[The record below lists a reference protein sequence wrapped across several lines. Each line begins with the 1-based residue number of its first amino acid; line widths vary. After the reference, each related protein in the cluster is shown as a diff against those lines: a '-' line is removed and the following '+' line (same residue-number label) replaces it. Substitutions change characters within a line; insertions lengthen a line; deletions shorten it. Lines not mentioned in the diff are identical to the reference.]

1 MFDSS
6 SPDRALAAVVAAGVD
21 GLDADQCLN
30 AIHDLERVSAVVEA
44 WKARLYTRFA
54 EVRVKEGPLAEFP
67 AEEIALELGITSN
80 AAGNRLY
87 LAESLVERLPGT
99 LAALE
104 RGEIDL
110 YKARVLE
117 ELTHPL
123 SPEAARAVEE
133 KVLARAPEQTAPQ
146 LRQAVRRAVLRVDPD
161 GARARHEQRT
171 AERKVV
177 EYPVEDGMAEV
188 TATVTAPEATA
199 IYQRLDTLARM
210 CSDDR
215 TMDQRRADV
224 FVDLLLG
231 KACYDTSAT
240 AATVLVTVAAT
251 TLAGADDK
259 PGELAGYGPIS
270 AAMARELA
278 ADGTWRRLLT
288 DPATGALL
296 EYGRKTYRPPAALAD
311 FVRARDKT
319 CRFPGCRK
327 PAKQCDIDHL
337 VPFPNG
343 PTDAANLGTI
353 CRRHHRLKHTA
364 GWTVVRDTDGTFR
377 WRSPTGREYETKP
390 EPYDDD

>member
-1 MFDSS
+1 VFDSS
-6 SPDRALAAVVAAGVD
+6 SPDKALAAVVAAGVD
-21 GLDADQCLN
+21 GLDADQCLD

-44 WKARLYTRFA
+44 WKARLYARFA
-54 EVRVKEGPLAEFP
+54 RVRAEGPLAEFA
-67 AEEIALELGITSN
+67 AEEVALELGITSN
-80 AAGNRLY
+80 AAGNRLWF
-87 LAESLVERLPGT
+87 AQALVQRLPGT
-99 LAALE
+99 LAAMG
-104 RGEIDL
+104 RGEVDL
-110 YKARVLE
+110 YKARVVE

-123 SPEAARAVEE
+123 SAEAARAVEE
-133 KVLARAPEQTAPQ
+133 KVLPTAADRTGPQ
-146 LRQAVRRAVLRVDPD
+146 LRQAIRRAVLKADPD
-161 GARARHEQRT
+161 GAQARHQAKK

-210 CSDDR
+210 CRDGRS
-215 TMDQRRADV
+215 MDQRRADV

-231 KACYDTSAT
+231 KACYDTPTT
-240 AATVLVTVAAT
+240 AATILVTVAAT
-251 TLAGADDK
+251 TLAGMDDK
-259 PGELAGYGPIS
+259 PGELAGYGSIS
-270 AAMARELA
+270 AAMARGLA

-296 EYGRKTYRPPAALAD
+296 DYGRTTYRPPAALAD

-327 PAKQCDIDHL
+327 PARQCDVDHL
-337 VPFPNG
+337 TPFPQG
-343 PTDAANLGTI
+343 PTNETNLGTL

-364 GWTVVRDTDGTFR
+364 GWNVVQETDGTFR